1 MPSTNASHATNAD
14 DPRAAGEGRSTPG
27 PRLAVG
33 ADVVGQ
39 FSSGPRLAV
48 GADVVGQFSSSLL
61 EHQVGLAAL
70 REGLVLAEPPARL
83 AELEAALCR
92 AVRRRRHAWERQ
104 GKRRGW
110 PRRRYA

>member
-1 MPSTNASHATNAD
+1 MSSMDASHAMNAD

-27 PRLAVG
+27 PRLA
-33 ADVVGQ
+33 A
-39 FSSGPRLAV
+39 

-61 EHQVGLAAL
+61 KHQVGLAAL
-70 REGLVLAEPPARL
+70 REGLVLAEPAARL

-104 GKRRGW
+104 GKQRGW
-110 PRRRYA
+110 PRRRCA

>member
-1 MPSTNASHATNAD
+1 MSSMDASHATNAD

-27 PRLAVG
+27 PRLA
-33 ADVVGQ
+33 A
-39 FSSGPRLAV
+39 

-70 REGLVLAEPPARL
+70 REGLVLAEPTARL

-92 AVRRRRHAWERQ
+92 AVRRRQHAWERRSR
-104 GKRRGW
+104 RRGW
-110 PRRRYA
+110 PRRRCA

>member
-1 MPSTNASHATNAD
+1 MSSMDASHAMNAD

-27 PRLAVG
+27 PRLA
-33 ADVVGQ
+33 A
-39 FSSGPRLAV
+39 

-70 REGLVLAEPPARL
+70 REGLVLAEPAARL

>member
-1 MPSTNASHATNAD
+1 MPSTDASHATNAD

-27 PRLAVG
+27 PRLA
-33 ADVVGQ
+33 A
-39 FSSGPRLAV
+39 

-70 REGLVLAEPPARL
+70 REGLVLAEPAARL
-83 AELEAALCR
+83 AGLEAALCR